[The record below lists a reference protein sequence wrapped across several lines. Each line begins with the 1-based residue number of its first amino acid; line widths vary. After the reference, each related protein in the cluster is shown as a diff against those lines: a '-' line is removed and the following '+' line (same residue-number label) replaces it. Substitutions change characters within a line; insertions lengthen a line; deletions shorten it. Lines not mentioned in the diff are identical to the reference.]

1 MRLRVELPAVGV
13 VADVMLLTDAAP
25 RVSQAIYDS
34 LAEPLA
40 THTAHACF
48 DGHEVFC
55 FLPPFP
61 EPPPIENRTMRPLP
75 GEVMFFHAAPNQFA
89 CMAEDRLSGGS
100 GAVHELA
107 FMYGD
112 VDLRHFWEEGVHG
125 SLVGRIG
132 SGFAEFAAACRRT
145 LDEGRTPLRISRVD

>member
-1 MRLRVELPAVGV
+1 MRLRVELPAMGV
-13 VADVMLLTDAAP
+13 EAEVVLLADAAP
-25 RVSQAIYDS
+25 RVSRAIYDA
-34 LAEPLA
+34 LAEPLE
-40 THTAHACF
+40 THTSHACF

-61 EPPPIENRTMRPLP
+61 EAPPIENRTMRPLP
-75 GEVMFFHAAPNQFA
+75 GEVMFFHAAPNEFA

-125 SLVGRIG
+125 SLVGRLTAG
-132 SGFAEFAAACRRT
+132 LDEFAAACRRT
-145 LDEGRTPLRISRVD
+145 LDEGRTPLRISRAG

>member
-1 MRLRVELPAVGV
+1 MKLHVELPEMAVQ
-13 VADVMLLTDAAP
+13 AEITLLADAAP
-25 RVSQAIYDS
+25 RVCRAIYDA

-40 THTAHACF
+40 THTSHACY

-55 FLPPFP
+55 FLPPFS
-61 EPPPIENRTMRPLP
+61 EPPPIENQTMRPQP
-75 GEVMFFHAAPNQFA
+75 GEVMFFYAAPNQFA

-125 SLVGRIG
+125 SLVGRIT
-132 SGFAEFAAACRRT
+132 SPLDPFAAACRRT
-145 LDEGRTPLRISRVD
+145 LDEGATPLRIRRG